1 MDAFLPEPFEI
12 DVLHRVVKKL
22 GAEAK
27 PAHHDLPR
35 RRGTAPHAATGRLPT
50 VDMVAALG
58 RLGGDKSLLAD
69 LVQFFFEDAFP
80 LLVSIHEA
88 IDQQNWDD
96 ARRRMHSLKGLAA
109 KFSALSAVSA
119 LQAIETCDDGAE
131 STMRDASLVVDGEIA
146 RLAAALADYS
156 EGHPEHS

>member
-1 MDAFLPEPFEI
+1 MLKRN
-12 DVLHRVVKKL
+12 LRM
-22 GAEAK
+22 
-27 PAHHDLPR
+27 HDLPR
-35 RRGTAPHAATGRLPT
+35 RRGNAHAATGRLPT

-96 ARRRMHSLKGLAA
+96 ARRRAHSLKGLAA
-109 KFSALSAVSA
+109 NFNALSAVSA
-119 LQAIETCDDGAE
+119 LQAMRRATTAIE

>member
-1 MDAFLPEPFEI
+1 MPAPDGLPTTMLLRGLELDGRHVPIIATGVQAPGVDGDRFLTAGVDAFLPEPFEI
-12 DVLHRVVKKL
+12 NALHRVVKKL

-27 PAHHDLPR
+27 PAHARSTAAARDR
-35 RRGTAPHAATGRLPT
+35 RHTATGRLPT

-96 ARRRMHSLKGLAA
+96 AAPP
-109 KFSALSAVSA
+109 SAQLEGTSCEFYA
-119 LQAIETCDDGAE
+119 L
-131 STMRDASLVVDGEIA
+131 V
-146 RLAAALADYS
+146 
-156 EGHPEHS
+156 P